1 MKTQIKKIILLASG
15 NGSNVENIIKYF
27 DKNSSIRIVLV
38 AGNKKNAFV
47 FERVKPYDIQ
57 TLVFD
62 KSSFNKQL
70 IKIIDQNEADL
81 LVLAGFLWKIPESVI
96 DRYPNKIINIHPS
109 LLPKFGGK
117 GMYGNNV
124 HKAVMESKE
133 VKTGI
138 SIHIVNKEYDKGSI
152 IFQVGIPIMPLDDFK
167 SIAKK
172 VQDLEKE
179 HFPRIIKNYILN
191 TK

>member
-27 DKNSSIRIVLV
+27 DKNSAIRIVLV
-38 AGNKKNAFV
+38 AGNNKNAFV
-47 FERVKPYDIQ
+47 FKRVKPYNIR

-62 KSSFNKQL
+62 KLSFNKQL
-70 IKIIDQNEADL
+70 IKTIDQNEADL
-81 LVLAGFLWKIPESVI
+81 VVLAGFLWKIPESVI
-96 DRYPNKIINIHPS
+96 DIYPNKIINIHPS

-133 VKTGI
+133 VQTGI
-138 SIHIVNKEYDKGSI
+138 SIHIVNKEYDKGNI
-152 IFQVGIPIMPLDDFK
+152 IFQVAIPITPFEDFK

-179 HFPRIIKNYILN
+179 HFPRIIKSYILN
-191 TK
+191 IK

>member
-38 AGNKKNAFV
+38 AGNNKNAFV

-172 VQDLEKE
+172 VQELEKE

>member
-1 MKTQIKKIILLASG
+1 MKIQIKKIILLASG

-27 DKNSSIRIVLV
+27 DKNLAIRIVLV
-38 AGNKKNAFV
+38 AGNNKNAFV
-47 FERVKPYDIQ
+47 FKRVKPYNIR

-62 KSSFNKQL
+62 KLSFNKQL
-70 IKIIDQNEADL
+70 IKTIDQNKADL
-81 LVLAGFLWKIPESVI
+81 VVLAGFLWKIPESVI

-133 VKTGI
+133 DKTGI
-138 SIHIVNKEYDKGSI
+138 SIHIVNKEYDKGNI
-152 IFQVGIPIMPLDDFK
+152 IFQVGISITPLDDFK

-191 TK
+191 IK

>member
-38 AGNKKNAFV
+38 AGNNKNAFV

-152 IFQVGIPIMPLDDFK
+152 IFQV
-167 SIAKK
+167 
-172 VQDLEKE
+172 
-179 HFPRIIKNYILN
+179 
-191 TK
+191 

>member
-27 DKNSSIRIVLV
+27 DKNSAIRIVLV
-38 AGNKKNAFV
+38 AGNNKNAFV